1 MFFLF
6 ILFYRSCTCA
16 FPSTWATLTQRSTQV
31 SCPIAPHFRYSELIS
46 PPNGCHLKCRRS
58 PSHKMEE
65 DYTTVLPN
73 FPTYF
78 SMNNIR
84 YSFFPF
90 CERREK
96 TPLYLPLC
104 IYGPLCLN
112 FRMPLNFSSLPCSFI
127 LHQMQSGWTAAYVI
141 GIGNYKVSSGHLW
154 WREEKLKRP
163 AGPGPLALSGS
174 SGRLGEGDRSI

>member
-96 TPLYLPLC
+96 MPIYLPFGYLLSSPSKLQDAFKLFLPSLFLHSAPDAVRLNSC
-104 IYGPLCLN
+104 ICYWHRQL
-112 FRMPLNFSSLPCSFI
+112 
-127 LHQMQSGWTAAYVI
+127 
-141 GIGNYKVSSGHLW
+141 
-154 WREEKLKRP
+154 
-163 AGPGPLALSGS
+163 
-174 SGRLGEGDRSI
+174 